1 MRIVLL
7 KTYFGKKMSEKIE
20 QKTLFEI
27 SKKSLT
33 TLENLINNNQI
44 ETPVKFSDLLDIAI
58 GALIESEVVDRIS
71 LIDILVEDPELLYDI
86 IEFEEDGKYNL
97 HDIISQIVCFRLIV
111 VMQEFLNHI
120 NVEYITKNKE
130 IVFEK
135 ESTDN

>member
-1 MRIVLL
+1 
-7 KTYFGKKMSEKIE
+7 MSEQIE

-71 LIDILVEDPELLYDI
+71 LIDILAEDPELLYDI

-111 VMQEFLNHI
+111 IMQEFLNHI
-120 NVEYITKNKE
+120 NVEYITKNRE

>member
-1 MRIVLL
+1 M
-7 KTYFGKKMSEKIE
+7 KTYFGKKMSEQIE

-71 LIDILVEDPELLYDI
+71 LIDILAEDPELLYDI

-111 VMQEFLNHI
+111 IMQEFLNHI
-120 NVEYITKNKE
+120 NVEYITKNRE